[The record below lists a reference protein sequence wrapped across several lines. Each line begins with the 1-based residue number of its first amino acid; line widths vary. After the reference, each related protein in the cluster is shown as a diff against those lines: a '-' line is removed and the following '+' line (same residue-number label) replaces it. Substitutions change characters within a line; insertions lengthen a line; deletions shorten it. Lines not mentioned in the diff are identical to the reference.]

1 MTAVFTLA
9 TVGGGMVLGLLL
21 AVLLNRR
28 LRFRGAARTIVVAPY
43 VLSGV
48 AVGLL
53 WLFVFD
59 PNFGALSALLG
70 MVGIGSP
77 DWYTDPRWA
86 LAMVVIV
93 YLWKN
98 VGYVALIYLAGL
110 QAVPRDLLE
119 AASLDGASPV
129 RSFVSVVLPLLGP
142 TTFFPGIT
150 TLLTSLQSF
159 DIIRAMTNGGPLEGT
174 TTMMYQIY
182 LEGFAAGRAGCSSA
196 IATILFLVLF
206 AIARAR
212 QLRRSDADRAV
223 PAVLLLA
230 RRVRA
235 AGAAADRAHPELHAD
250 RRPRVAEQ
258 LPGAHPA
265 GPGQRVR
272 HVPVPP
278 ALPDAAAFDPGGR
291 RDRRGRALAAAVAVR
306 RTAVRAHHRGRTGA
320 VRGRHRLPAAG
331 PGRRGV
337 PDRWHRRRDSL
348 GPVAGAAAG
357 RPGCS

>member
-1 MTAVFTLA
+1 MATATTPPDASARRAGTHREPGSRPRSRRRNQLRNWLIFAVLAGPNIALLVVFTYRPLLQSFFLSTLQWNLGSPSAVPVGLANYADFFAAPGTPRLLAVTAIFTLA

-21 AVLLNRR
+21 AVLLNRK

-59 PNFGALSALLG
+59 PNFGVLSALLG
-70 MVGIGSP
+70 GLGIASP
-77 DWYTDPRWA
+77 AWYTDPQWA
-86 LAMVVIV
+86 LVMVIIV

-142 TTFFPGIT
+142 TTFFLGIT

-159 DIIRAMTNGGPLEGT
+159 DIIRAMTDGGPLEGT
-174 TTMMYQIY
+174 TTMMYAIY
-182 LEGFAAGRAGCSSA
+182 REGFANGRAGYSSA

-206 AIARAR
+206 VITLA
-212 QLRRSDADRAV
+212 QLRFVERKVHYA
-223 PAVLLLA
+223 
-230 RRVRA
+230 
-235 AGAAADRAHPELHAD
+235 
-250 RRPRVAEQ
+250 
-258 LPGAHPA
+258 
-265 GPGQRVR
+265 
-272 HVPVPP
+272 
-278 ALPDAAAFDPGGR
+278 
-291 RDRRGRALAAAVAVR
+291 
-306 RTAVRAHHRGRTGA
+306 
-320 VRGRHRLPAAG
+320 
-331 PGRRGV
+331 
-337 PDRWHRRRDSL
+337 
-348 GPVAGAAAG
+348 
-357 RPGCS
+357 

>member
-1 MTAVFTLA
+1 MAPDTATATSLPPARTRSADMQRTPDSPRRARPRKQLRNWLLFAVLAGPNIALLVVFTYRPLLQSFYLSTLQWNLGSPTAIPVGLANYADWFSDPDTPRTLAVTAVFTLA

-21 AVLLNRR
+21 AVLLNRK

-59 PNFGALSALLG
+59 PNFGVLAALLR

-77 DWYTDPRWA
+77 DWYTNPQWA
-86 LAMVVIV
+86 LVMVVIV

-110 QAVPRDLLE
+110 QAVPKDLLE
-119 AASLDGASPV
+119 AASLDGASPT

-142 TTFFPGIT
+142 TTFFLGII
-150 TLLTSLQSF
+150 TLLSSLQSF

-182 LEGFAAGRAGCSSA
+182 LEGFASGRAGYSSA

-206 AIARAR
+206 AITVV
-212 QLRRSDADRAV
+212 QLRFVERKVHYS
-223 PAVLLLA
+223 
-230 RRVRA
+230 
-235 AGAAADRAHPELHAD
+235 
-250 RRPRVAEQ
+250 
-258 LPGAHPA
+258 
-265 GPGQRVR
+265 
-272 HVPVPP
+272 
-278 ALPDAAAFDPGGR
+278 
-291 RDRRGRALAAAVAVR
+291 
-306 RTAVRAHHRGRTGA
+306 
-320 VRGRHRLPAAG
+320 
-331 PGRRGV
+331 
-337 PDRWHRRRDSL
+337 
-348 GPVAGAAAG
+348 
-357 RPGCS
+357 

>member
-1 MTAVFTLA
+1 VGLANYADWFSDPGTPRTLAVTAVFTLA

-59 PNFGALSALLG
+59 PNFGALSALLQF
-70 MVGIGSP
+70 VGIGSP
-77 DWYTDPRWA
+77 DWYTNPQWA
-86 LAMVVIV
+86 LVMVIVV

-119 AASLDGASPV
+119 AASLDGASSV
-129 RSFVSVVLPLLGP
+129 RTFVSVVLPLLGP
-142 TTFFPGIT
+142 TTFFLGIT
-150 TLLTSLQSF
+150 TLLSSLQSF

-182 LEGFAAGRAGCSSA
+182 LEGFAAGRAGYSSA

-206 AIARAR
+206 AVTVV
-212 QLRRSDADRAV
+212 QLRFVERKVHYS
-223 PAVLLLA
+223 
-230 RRVRA
+230 
-235 AGAAADRAHPELHAD
+235 
-250 RRPRVAEQ
+250 
-258 LPGAHPA
+258 
-265 GPGQRVR
+265 
-272 HVPVPP
+272 
-278 ALPDAAAFDPGGR
+278 
-291 RDRRGRALAAAVAVR
+291 
-306 RTAVRAHHRGRTGA
+306 
-320 VRGRHRLPAAG
+320 
-331 PGRRGV
+331 
-337 PDRWHRRRDSL
+337 
-348 GPVAGAAAG
+348 
-357 RPGCS
+357 

>member
-1 MTAVFTLA
+1 MATATSPPAALTRPAGSGRPPDSRPRARPRNRLRNWLLFAVLAGPNIALLVVFTYRPLLQSFYYSTLQWNIGSPTAIPVGLGNYADWFADPGTPRTVLVTAVFTVA

-28 LRFRGAARTIVVAPY
+28 LRLRGAARTVVVAPY

-59 PNFGALSALLG
+59 PNFGVLSALLRI
-70 MVGIGSP
+70 VGITSP
-77 DWYTDPRWA
+77 DWYTNPQWA
-86 LAMVVIV
+86 LVMVIIV

-119 AASLDGASPV
+119 AAALDGASPV

-142 TTFFPGIT
+142 TTFFLGIT
-150 TLLTSLQSF
+150 TLLSSLQSL

-182 LEGFAAGRAGCSSA
+182 LEGFSAGRAGYSSA

-206 AIARAR
+206 AITVL
-212 QLRRSDADRAV
+212 QLRFVERKVHYS
-223 PAVLLLA
+223 
-230 RRVRA
+230 
-235 AGAAADRAHPELHAD
+235 
-250 RRPRVAEQ
+250 
-258 LPGAHPA
+258 
-265 GPGQRVR
+265 
-272 HVPVPP
+272 
-278 ALPDAAAFDPGGR
+278 
-291 RDRRGRALAAAVAVR
+291 
-306 RTAVRAHHRGRTGA
+306 
-320 VRGRHRLPAAG
+320 
-331 PGRRGV
+331 
-337 PDRWHRRRDSL
+337 
-348 GPVAGAAAG
+348 
-357 RPGCS
+357 